1 MSKQEALY
9 QSLASC
15 GAALIIFNGIA
26 HLFAAEAL
34 FPWGPAFFFH
44 SRVIFAGLGVIAII
58 AGLLSLGAILRF
70 YFFPVVAVSLV
81 AVAAGIAIVIICE
94 TLHDQFNVFALTVAF
109 SGFLMAYFHRKA
121 LQQSQAST
129 AR

>member
-34 FPWGPAFFFH
+34 FPWGPAFFH
-44 SRVIFAGLGVIAII
+44 SRIVFAGLGVIAII

-70 YFFPVVAVSLV
+70 YFFPVVAVSLIT
-81 AVAAGIAIVIICE
+81 AAAGIAIVVICE